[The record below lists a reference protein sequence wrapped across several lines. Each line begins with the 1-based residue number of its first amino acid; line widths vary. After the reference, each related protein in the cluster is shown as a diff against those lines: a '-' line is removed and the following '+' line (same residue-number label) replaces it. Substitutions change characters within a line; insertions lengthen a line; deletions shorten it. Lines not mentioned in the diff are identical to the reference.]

1 MKWSKKIALMT
12 PVISA
17 ICLFG
22 AVNAMQSSYRQPGAT
37 PSGATPFD
45 WCETSEG
52 RSVRE
57 MAVNLGLSECVN
69 ILGPR
74 SRKETIRRIRQADL
88 LLLLAERFVIQIPG
102 KTYEY
107 LRAGRPI
114 LALTPEGALANLLRR
129 IGGGLVVN
137 PNDTAGVLAAVR
149 ESVLRWK
156 QGRVHHVADPG
167 AIAGFDRRVLAGRLT
182 ELFDR
187 LSAKVEKR
195 HE

>member
-1 MKWSKKIALMT
+1 VS
-12 PVISA
+12 
-17 ICLFG
+17 
-22 AVNAMQSSYRQPGAT
+22 
-37 PSGATPFD
+37 D
-45 WCETSEG
+45 
-52 RSVRE
+52 
-57 MAVNLGLSECVN
+57 CVN

-74 SRKETIRRIRQADL
+74 SRPETLRRMTEADL
-88 LLLLAERFVIQIPG
+88 LLLLAERYVIQIPG

-137 PNDTAGVLAAVR
+137 PNDAAGVLAAVR

-156 QGRVHHVADPG
+156 EGRANHVADPR
-167 AIAGFDRRVLAGRLT
+167 AIAGFDRRALAGRLT

-187 LSAKVEKR
+187 LSAKSSWAKLR
-195 HE
+195 RR